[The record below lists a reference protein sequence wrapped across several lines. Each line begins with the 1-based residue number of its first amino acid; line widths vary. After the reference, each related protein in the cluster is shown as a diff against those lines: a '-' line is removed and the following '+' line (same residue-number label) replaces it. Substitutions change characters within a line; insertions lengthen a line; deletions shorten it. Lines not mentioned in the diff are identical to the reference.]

1 MDAQLDLGWD
11 LHSRK
16 GKKAAGARSHTR
28 RGHGRSHM
36 NGPRILDNRRTTMA
50 TRRLVA
56 VAFATPLSLGSSTS
70 FLPLPLAGLPYSPNG
85 MRHADAKPNK
95 DCIVRTTGKK

>member
-1 MDAQLDLGWD
+1 
-11 LHSRK
+11 
-16 GKKAAGARSHTR
+16 
-28 RGHGRSHM
+28 
-36 NGPRILDNRRTTMA
+36 MA